1 MYEIDIGPKRAIT
14 GGYLKMKKLSAI
26 MITVLLLGTASLMAG
41 CENKA
46 KQEQHAETKSTLE
59 TTQQELE
66 QLKQDS
72 TKLDAYISDM
82 KSEIKSLRIENQ
94 KMIAANKRL
103 EAEII
108 DLKLE
113 LGQIPKTDSSDALS
127 TDTNSDTQDQ
137 DSGTADD
144 TSDTDSNADDSDAP
158 DGEQEV

>member
-1 MYEIDIGPKRAIT
+1 
-14 GGYLKMKKLSAI
+14 MKNLSAI
-26 MITVLLLGTASLMAG
+26 MVTLLLLGSVSLLAG

-72 TKLDAYISDM
+72 TKLDAYIADM

-103 EAEII
+103 QAEII

-113 LGQIPKTDSSDALS
+113 LGQIPNADSSEALS
-127 TDTNSDTQDQ
+127 TGTESDTQDEKTGTTD
-137 DSGTADD
+137 DS
-144 TSDTDSNADDSDAP
+144 SDTDSNSDGGDTP
-158 DGEQEV
+158 SDEQEV

>member
-1 MYEIDIGPKRAIT
+1 MT
-14 GGYLKMKKLSAI
+14 KLSAI
-26 MITVLLLGTASLMAG
+26 MVTVLLLGTASLMAG

-72 TKLDAYISDM
+72 TKLDAYIADM
-82 KSEIKSLRIENQ
+82 KSEITSLRIENQ
-94 KMIAANKRL
+94 KMIAVNKRL

-127 TDTNSDTQDQ
+127 TETKS
-137 DSGTADD
+137 DSGT
-144 TSDTDSNADDSDAP
+144 TDDDSDADSDDDGDSAP
-158 DGEQEV
+158 TGEQEV

>member
-1 MYEIDIGPKRAIT
+1 
-14 GGYLKMKKLSAI
+14 MKKLSAI
-26 MITVLLLGTASLMAG
+26 MVTVLLLGTASLMAG

-72 TKLDAYISDM
+72 TKLDAYIADM
-82 KSEIKSLRIENQ
+82 KSEITSLRIENQ
-94 KMIAANKRL
+94 KMIAVNKRL

-127 TDTNSDTQDQ
+127 TDTK
-137 DSGTADD
+137 SGTEDQNSG
-144 TSDTDSNADDSDAP
+144 TTDDSDKDSDSEDDAP
-158 DGEQEV
+158 SGEQEV

>member
-1 MYEIDIGPKRAIT
+1 
-14 GGYLKMKKLSAI
+14 MKKLSAI
-26 MITVLLLGTASLMAG
+26 MVTVLLLGTASLMAG

-66 QLKQDS
+66 QLKKDS

-82 KSEIKSLRIENQ
+82 KSEITSLRIENQ
-94 KMIAANKRL
+94 KMIAVNKRL

-127 TDTNSDTQDQ
+127 TETKSGTEDQNSGTTEDSDSDS
-137 DSGTADD
+137 DSGD
-144 TSDTDSNADDSDAP
+144 DAP
-158 DGEQEV
+158 SGEQEV